1 MMNINCFCLM
11 AFLFFFFKSYSQDYV
26 PENSKPITIEEVVAL
41 RKENPKH
48 PMKTYLGDGRE
59 MTPSIRKSLFSS
71 AEILNYKKN
80 YYLDKQNKDIIAVY
94 ARMTEQEIEARIA
107 AQKQKK
113 ADDKATR
120 KALDGAVLESLAFV
134 DMEGNHH
141 NLESLKG
148 KVVVLN
154 FWFIQCKPCVA
165 EFPDLNKLK
174 TEFKGQPV
182 EFFAVAWNKKA
193 ALAKF
198 LTTKKLDFTVVP
210 EGRPLVDQFK
220 IPHYPY
226 NIVIDQEGKAHYIS
240 DLLSTNVLKR
250 VKRKV
255 KSLL

>member
-1 MMNINCFCLM
+1 MKSKSFCLIV
-11 AFLFFFFKSYSQDYV
+11 FLLLVYKGYSQDYV
-26 PENSKPITIEEVVAL
+26 PKDSKPLTVEEAIAL
-41 RKENPKH
+41 RKENPKRSF
-48 PMKTYLGDGRE
+48 KSYTTNGKE
-59 MTPSIRKSLFSS
+59 ITASVRKELVRSG
-71 AEILNYKKN
+71 EILNFKRT
-80 YYLDKQNKDIIAVY
+80 YYLDTHTDGIITVY
-94 ARMTEQEIEARIA
+94 VPMTEEEKEARIQ
-107 AQKQKK
+107 AQQQKMK
-113 ADDKATR
+113 EDKAIR
-120 KALDGAVLESLAFV
+120 KALDSTILESLAFV

-141 NLESLKG
+141 DLESLKG

-174 TEFKGQPV
+174 AEFKGQPV

-198 LTTKKLDFTVVP
+198 LKTKDLDFTVVP
-210 EGRPLVDQFK
+210 DGRPLVDQFK

-226 NIVIDQEGKAHYIS
+226 NIVIDKDGRAHYIS
-240 DLLSTNVLKR
+240 ELLSTNVLKR